1 MVFTKLNTRT
11 RIILIIQS
19 IGMLLGTFTHV
30 RWIINNGFLSE
41 RYDAPF
47 LSKLFW
53 DSLTF
58 LDPIA
63 ATLLIIKP
71 KIGIRLTA
79 IIIIVDVF
87 HNGFY
92 CFSVFPVKTMYVI
105 SWIKDNWMLMTQI
118 AFGLFVVV
126 TFKNNKREIKVK
138 TNTLV

>member
-1 MVFTKLNTRT
+1 
-11 RIILIIQS
+11 
-19 IGMLLGTFTHV
+19 MLLGTFTHV

-71 KIGIRLTA
+71 KIGIGLTA

>member
-11 RIILIIQS
+11 RIILIVQS

-41 RYDAPF
+41 RYNAPF

-71 KIGIRLTA
+71 KIGIGLTA

-126 TFKNNKREIKVK
+126 TFKNNKKEIKVK
-138 TNTLV
+138 TNTLA